1 MRLLRGAGDRL
12 IWLPGGPEV
21 VKLAGM
27 NPPYRQI
34 RAAYD
39 EESITV
45 YQAYDPTLADPAVAA
60 QRFVAPFKRER
71 MTWIKPS
78 FLWMMYRCGWATKP
92 GQTRV
97 LAIALTHEGFAWALA
112 HSCLSHPDASSSP
125 SPSPIANPGPSPSF
139 SPGPGPSAD
148 PHSRPAG
155 GAGGLGSSAR
165 PAGAPVTRVEAGDPD
180 ALSPAAGA
188 AVTRADDR
196 ADRVGQEIGRR
207 EWAERLR
214 RSPVRI
220 QWDPERDPHHNA
232 LPYRS
237 IQIGLSGEAVTRY
250 IEEWTLSI
258 TDVTERVH
266 DLHTALRAGQD
277 IAPRLPVERAYS
289 LSDDLARTIG
299 ATRA

>member
-1 MRLLRGAGDRL
+1 
-12 IWLPGGPEV
+12 
-21 VKLAGM
+21 M

-45 YQAYDPTLADPAVAA
+45 YQAYDPALADPAVAA

-112 HSCLSHPDASSSP
+112 HSCLSHPDASSSS
-125 SPSPIANPGPSPSF
+125 SPSPVANPGPSPSF
-139 SPGPGPSAD
+139 SPGPGPSAG

-155 GAGGLGSSAR
+155 GAGGLGSSAH
-165 PAGAPVTRVEAGDPD
+165 P
-180 ALSPAAGA
+180 AGA

-196 ADRVGQEIGRR
+196 AGRVGQEIGRR

-277 IAPRLPVERAYS
+277 IAPRLPVERAYA

-299 ATRA
+299 ATRP